1 MKQIVL
7 VTGGFDPIHSGHIA
21 YFQEARKIG
30 DLLIVGINSDSW
42 LARKKGS
49 AFMQTSERKNII
61 ENLKMVDEVILFD
74 DEDDS
79 AKDAIR
85 MVRRIYPIDKIIF
98 ANGGDRTEKNIPEMD
113 VEDENLDFVF
123 GIGGQHKINS
133 SSIILQDWKASK
145 TNRQWG
151 YYRVLHTER
160 EEVKVKELT
169 VAPRKKLSMQRH
181 KYRAEH
187 WFIVDGK
194 ATVYTFNNSPV
205 YKLIG
210 EFKKHEILN
219 LPRTQWHMLT
229 NETDQPLKI
238 IEIQYGDRCT
248 EEDIERM

>member
-85 MVRRIYPIDKIIF
+85 TVRRIYPIDKIIF

-160 EEVKVKELT
+160 EEVEVKELT

-205 YKLIG
+205 YNLIG

-219 LPRTQWHMLT
+219 LPITQWHMLA

-238 IEIQYGDRCT
+238 IEIQYGERCT

>member
-21 YFQEARKIG
+21 YFQEARKIS

-123 GIGGQHKINS
+123 GIGGMPYN
-133 SSIILQDWKASK
+133 
-145 TNRQWG
+145 
-151 YYRVLHTER
+151 
-160 EEVKVKELT
+160 
-169 VAPRKKLSMQRH
+169 
-181 KYRAEH
+181 
-187 WFIVDGK
+187 
-194 ATVYTFNNSPV
+194 
-205 YKLIG
+205 
-210 EFKKHEILN
+210 
-219 LPRTQWHMLT
+219 
-229 NETDQPLKI
+229 
-238 IEIQYGDRCT
+238 
-248 EEDIERM
+248 